1 MGAVLT
7 DYEVRTRRAVAGYWK
22 ALDQPTLRLEGFQAL
37 VSRLL
42 ADNDL
47 PDARVHTHHELKLP
61 GFFMP
66 TRKWDMVV
74 MHEGR
79 LVAALRIKARTA
91 RSLEKGLVAMI
102 EEAIST
108 GTEMDTLSRKQAFGP
123 GLRPW
128 FGWLVLLEDSPAITQ
143 PLPATETFFRIL
155 DEYRDSSQAGR
166 CERILRDLERHRHF
180 DACSLLLCNE
190 ERKQSGDYRE
200 PARDLGIKRFLAH
213 LAGHASVF
221 AACL

>member
-7 DYEVRTRRAVAGYWK
+7 DYEARTRQAVAWYWK
-22 ALDQPTLRLEGFQAL
+22 ALHQPTSRLEGFQAL

-42 ADNDL
+42 VDNDL
-47 PDARVHTHHELKLP
+47 PDARVHTRHELELP

-79 LVAALRIKARTA
+79 LVAALGIKARTA
-91 RSLEKGLVAMI
+91 QASENGLVAMT
-102 EEAIST
+102 EEAICT
-108 GTEMDTLSRKQAFGP
+108 GKEMDTLCRRQAFGP

-128 FGWLVLLEDSPAITQ
+128 FGWLVLQEDSPAITR
-143 PLPATETFFRIL
+143 PAPATATFFRIL
-155 DEYRDSSQAGR
+155 PEYRNSSQAER
-166 CERILRDLERHRHF
+166 CERLLRELERHRLF
-180 DACSLLLCNE
+180 DACALLLCNE
-190 ERKQSGDYRE
+190 ERKESGDYRE
-200 PARDLGIKRFLAH
+200 PARDLGIKPFLAH
-213 LAGHASVF
+213 LAGHAGVF